1 MKIRAMISTV
11 VLALLL
17 AGNAAYADADI
28 EKAGAGVRGAIEQ
41 EFIGGYAD
49 SLDAQKDNFHGK
61 GKSSFHEATVGEGVP
76 YYQLNVSGESL
87 TPEWIGYKFPLYL
100 DGTQVAVIE
109 ATQESGTWKI
119 FNISN
124 HNDFQSTL
132 ERLKAAEAGDSAA
145 RLIDDKRY
153 EFNYLYTN
161 DAGNE
166 RYIDLA
172 NDQDISPSEIMDVI
186 IESSESSQM
195 NRNSTGGAILV
206 GGSHQISASAAG
218 DTFFLPAVLFGLSLA
233 FAVPVVV
240 YFIRRRRAAD
250 GFR

>member
-11 VLALLL
+11 ALALML

-28 EKAGAGVRGAIEQ
+28 EKAGAGVKGTIEQ
-41 EFIGGYAD
+41 EFVEGYAD
-49 SLDAQKDNFHGK
+49 SLDAQKDSFHGN

-87 TPEWIGYKFPLYL
+87 TPEWTGYKFPLYL

-109 ATQESGTWKI
+109 ATKDSGTWEI
-119 FNISN
+119 LNISN

-132 ERLKAAEAGDSAA
+132 ERLEAAEAGDGAA

-153 EFNYLYTN
+153 ELNYIYTN

-166 RYIDLA
+166 RYIDLD

-186 IESSESSQM
+186 TESSESSQL
-195 NRNSTGGAILV
+195 NRNSTDGAILV
-206 GGSHQISASAAG
+206 GGGHPISVPEAG
-218 DTFFLPAVLFGLSLA
+218 YTFFLPAVLFGLSLA
-233 FAVPVVV
+233 FAIPVVV

-250 GFR
+250 GLQ